1 MLHSSLQGTEE
12 EEESN
17 ITSDLL
23 NAQSNSQSRQN
34 SHQLTSRLPVLT
46 SIDHTLDNDALHAM
60 VRSLNEQQRLAFDTV
75 LTWCRSVTKS
85 PSTHEQVH
93 SLQLFI
99 TGGAGAGKSHLIKTL
114 YHTAVNTFRQ
124 ISQNPEKPSVLLL
137 APTGIAAINIKST
150 TINSGL
156 SIPVDNFGYNVT
168 PLSDIEKSALRN
180 HLSELKLI
188 IIDEIS
194 MVSNMKLL
202 FVHQRLKEIFCTSEH
217 KMFADKTIVAVGDL
231 YQLPRCNERSVFS
244 DYKEEL
250 LNLCHPWK
258 EFTMIQLTE
267 IMRQKDDKEFVE
279 LLNRLRIGT
288 CLDADLEMLKSRI
301 ISLDD
306 PSYPREALHVFAEN
320 ALVDNHNKQMLEKID
335 APSVNLIATDKYP
348 QNVSSSLLQKAL
360 SRSHSQTGGLHKE
373 LMIKKSAR
381 VMLTTNIDIEDRLIN
396 GLIGTVRKMQFESS
410 TMTPSKS
417 TLHLMTQKL
426 A

>member
-1 MLHSSLQGTEE
+1 MKKRKIRAVVRFHKFNEIKEPEKLAHHLLMLYFPSRNEGQLLGESGTYASKLSESSTWRIIERNKTFLEPHADELQNAQDIVSRQSASQIYHMLHSSLQGTEE

-46 SIDHTLDNDALHAM
+46 SIDHTALDNDALHAM

-75 LTWCRSVTKS
+75 LTWCRSVAKA
-85 PSTHEQVH
+85 PGTHEQVH

-99 TGGAGAGKSHLIKTL
+99 TGGAGAGKSHLMKTF

-137 APTGIAAINIKST
+137 ASTGIAAINIKGT

-156 SIPVDNFGYNVT
+156 SIPVDKFGYNLT

-194 MVSNMKLL
+194 VVSNMKLL
-202 FVHQRLKEIFCTSEH
+202 FIHQRLKEIFCTPEH
-217 KMFADKTIVAVGDL
+217 KMFAGKTIIAVGDL
-231 YQLPRCNERSVFS
+231 YQLPPCNERSVFS

-258 EFTMIQLTE
+258 
-267 IMRQKDDKEFVE
+267 
-279 LLNRLRIGT
+279 
-288 CLDADLEMLKSRI
+288 
-301 ISLDD
+301 
-306 PSYPREALHVFAEN
+306 
-320 ALVDNHNKQMLEKID
+320 
-335 APSVNLIATDKYP
+335 
-348 QNVSSSLLQKAL
+348 
-360 SRSHSQTGGLHKE
+360 
-373 LMIKKSAR
+373 
-381 VMLTTNIDIEDRLIN
+381 
-396 GLIGTVRKMQFESS
+396 
-410 TMTPSKS
+410 
-417 TLHLMTQKL
+417 
-426 A
+426 